1 MGATIYIRRNK
12 MPMQPKKNVRGP
24 VGFGKITVKREA
36 KQAAAEWVNN
46 TSSGNN
52 KSDAKIFDALM
63 KKAGF
68 PNTKN
73 PFVKPKPK
81 IK

>member
-1 MGATIYIRRNK
+1 
-12 MPMQPKKNVRGP
+12 MPMMPKKPIPGP
-24 VGFGKITVKREA
+24 VGFGKIKDKATA

-52 KSDAKIFDALM
+52 KSDAKMFDALM

-68 PNTKN
+68 PDTKN
-73 PFVKPKPK
+73 PFVKPPKATVISKPK
-81 IK
+81 PKR